1 MKKLLLATALTALG
15 AGIAAADPVRIATEG
30 AYEPYNLI
38 NDKGELDG
46 FEIVLGNELCKRAGL
61 ECIFVKND
69 WDSIIPNLQS
79 GNYDAIM
86 AGMSITDE
94 RREKIAFSENYT
106 QPAPSSY
113 AAMSPDTPIDSG
125 VIAAQT
131 GTIQAAHVA
140 ASGAKLLE
148 FATPDETIAAVRN
161 GQAAAVMADE
171 DYLLSQIGDGLEII
185 GDDVLLGDGIGIG
198 LRKSDTEL
206 KAKFDAAIQSMKADG
221 SLNKLTDEWFDGN
234 YTPF

>member
-1 MKKLLLATALTALG
+1 MKKLLLATALTAFG
-15 AGIAAADPVRIATEG
+15 AGIAAADPVRIGTEG

-106 QPAPSSY
+106 QPSPSSY

-125 VIAAQT
+125 VIAAQV

-140 ASGAKLLE
+140 ASGAQLLE
-148 FATPDETIAAVRN
+148 FATPDEAVAAVRN

-171 DYLLSQIGDGLEII
+171 DFLLTQVGDGLEIF
-185 GDDVLLGDGIGIG
+185 GEDVLLGDGIGIG

-221 SLNKLTDEWFDGN
+221 SLNKLTDEWFAGN

>member
-15 AGIAAADPVRIATEG
+15 AGVAAADPVRIATEG

>member
-15 AGIAAADPVRIATEG
+15 AGVVAADPVRIATEG

-113 AAMSPDTPIDSG
+113 AAMSPDTPLDSG
-125 VIAAQT
+125 VISAQT